1 MKKQA
6 LTFILLA
13 LSITSF
19 CQSNIP
25 RDLKSFT
32 DQFRYEE
39 IRTNTENRANYNF
52 IKGSPFLNK
61 EFSEGE
67 VTMNDSIK
75 FQGVPLRYNIHSDK
89 MEFMTENN
97 LILEVDNTTASY
109 IFNVGDKIFKN
120 KSYHQN
126 NQEKTGI
133 LQLLVDGKF
142 KLYKKYT
149 VDFEAATEAKGFQE
163 SEPNRFERKKDQ
175 YFISLPNKIPELITR
190 KKDLIRVLEPEK
202 PEIKKFIKDERI
214 KTRSEEDLIKL
225 IQHCNK

>member
-1 MKKQA
+1 MKKQT
-6 LTFILLA
+6 LTLVLFA

-39 IRTNTENRANYNF
+39 IRTNTERRANYNF

-61 EFSEGE
+61 EFIEGK
-67 VTMNDSIK
+67 VTMNDSIN
-75 FQGVPLRYNIHSDK
+75 FQAVPLRYNILSDK

-109 IFNVGDKIFKN
+109 IFKVGDKTFVN
-120 KSYHQN
+120 QPYHQK

-133 LQLLVDGKF
+133 LQLLVNGEF

-149 VDFEAATEAKGFQE
+149 VDFKAATESKGFQE
-163 SEPNRFERKKDQ
+163 SEPDRFERKKDQ
-175 YFISLPNKIPELITR
+175 YFISAPNKTIELIKR
-190 KKDLIRVLEPEK
+190 KKDIVEILESENPEV
-202 PEIKKFIKDERI
+202 KKFIKNERI
-214 KTRSEEDLIKL
+214 KARSEEDLIKL
-225 IQHCNK
+225 ILHCNK